1 MEYIDRLPYFNKVT
15 LGTALGKSGS
25 NLDYWIKTRLKSG
38 EIIALKKGLFVSRLY
53 LARIE
58 ETAGIYEKY
67 IQFIANVL
75 RYPSYISLE
84 YMLSIYGIIP
94 EGVYVTTSITT
105 KSSRLF
111 INKLGNF
118 RYQNIKQ
125 SLFLGYKEFDYK
137 NNPVRLATKAKA
149 LFDTIYLRSF
159 GNSSLEYE
167 LTEGLRLN
175 LNDFTNDDIDEFKK
189 YVDLSNSV
197 KMRRVVKIL
206 KWQ

>member
-1 MEYIDRLPYFNKVT
+1 MEQIDRLPYFNKVT
-15 LGTALGKSGS
+15 LGTALGKSGQ
-25 NLDYWIKTRLKSG
+25 NLDYWVKTRLKIG
-38 EIIALKKGLFVSRLY
+38 EIIALKKGLFVSKMY
-53 LARIE
+53 IARIE
-58 ETAGIYEKY
+58 ENSRSYEKY
-67 IQFIANVL
+67 TQFIANIL

-84 YMLSIYGIIP
+84 YCLSIYGIIP
-94 EGVYVTTSITT
+94 EGVYVITSITT

-111 INKLGNF
+111 VNKLGNF

-125 SLFLGYKEFDYK
+125 DLFLGYNEFEYK

-159 GNSSLEYE
+159 GNSNLEYE

-175 LNDFTNDDIDEFKK
+175 LDEFNKDEISEFKK
-189 YVDLSNSV
+189 YVDISNST
-197 KMRRVVKIL
+197 KMRTAVKIL

>member
-1 MEYIDRLPYFNKVT
+1 MEQIDKLPFFNKVT
-15 LGTALGKSGS
+15 LGVALNKSGQ

-38 EIIALKKGLFVSRLY
+38 EIVALKKGLFVSKMY

-58 ETAGIYEKY
+58 ESSGIYEKY
-67 IQFIANVL
+67 IQFMANIL

-84 YMLSIYGIIP
+84 YVLSLYGMIP
-94 EGVYVTTSITT
+94 EGVYVITSITT

-111 INKLGNF
+111 TNKLGNF
-118 RYQNIKQ
+118 RYQNIKK
-125 SLFLGYKEFDYK
+125 SLFLGYNEVDYK
-137 NNPVRLATKAKA
+137 NNPVRLASRAKA

-167 LTEGLRLN
+167 LIEGLRLN
-175 LNDFTNDDIDEFKK
+175 LDDFIKDDIDEFKS

-197 KMRRVVKIL
+197 KMRKTVKIL
-206 KWQ
+206 KW